1 MKLWQKLPL
10 LLSTT
15 QSMVLVSV
23 AATKGSTPREAGAS
37 MLVGATFTEDTIGG
51 GHLEWEAIAQA
62 RAMLLQPTPPAP
74 CVHRY
79 SLGASLGQCC
89 GGVVWLLYEIITSE
103 SLGAWDKYANHISN
117 GGALSRTITHVDAC
131 STWTMQST
139 TESGIHY
146 RADASGWAF
155 SHVLQD
161 QSLPISVYGAGH
173 VGRALIKILSG
184 LSQRVR
190 WLDCREDAL
199 QDCPPGVTPIVNEFL
214 EEEVATA
221 PAGSFHLV
229 MTHSHA
235 LDLVLCEKILRHDD
249 NAWCG
254 LIGSAT
260 KSQRF
265 RHKLIEQGLTLQDL
279 ERLTCPIG
287 VPGITSKAPEAIA
300 VSVAAQILQLSEARQ
315 TICEAVRA

>member
-10 LLSTT
+10 LLANT
-15 QSMVLVSV
+15 QGMVLVSV
-23 AATKGSTPREAGAS
+23 AATKGSTPREAGAN

-62 RAMLLQPTPPAP
+62 RAMLLQSAPPAP

-89 GGVVWLLYEIITSE
+89 GGVVWLLYEVITAE
-103 SLGAWDKYANHISN
+103 SIEAWKEYAHHIAN
-117 GGALSRTITHVDAC
+117 GGALSRALKHSDRC
-131 STWTMQST
+131 STWTMQSSAV
-139 TESGIHY
+139 SGVHY
-146 RADASGWAF
+146 RADASGWEF
-155 SHVLQD
+155 NHVLQD
-161 QSLPISVYGAGH
+161 NSLPISVYGAGH
-173 VGRALIKILSG
+173 VGRALVKILSG

-199 QDCPPGVTPIVNEFL
+199 QDCPRGVTPIVNEFL

-235 LDLVLCEKILRHDD
+235 LDLVLCEKILRRDD

-287 VPGITSKAPEAIA
+287 VPGITSKVPEAIA

>member
-23 AATKGSTPREAGAS
+23 AAIKGSTPREAGAS
-37 MLVGATFTEDTIGG
+37 MLIGATFTEDTIGG

-89 GGVVWLLYEIITSE
+89 GGVVWLLYEVITAE
-103 SLGAWDKYANHISN
+103 SPEAWRAYAHHISN
-117 GGALSRTITHVDAC
+117 GGALSRTITHADAR
-131 STWTMQST
+131 SSWAMQSA
-139 TESGIHY
+139 TEAAIRY
-146 RADASGWAF
+146 RADASGWEF

-161 QSLPISVYGAGH
+161 NSLPISVYGAGH
-173 VGRALIKILSG
+173 VGRALVKILSG

-199 QDCPPGVTPIVNEFL
+199 QDCPRGVTPIVNEFL

-221 PAGSFHLV
+221 PVGSFHLV

-235 LDLVLCEKILRHDD
+235 LDLVLCENILRRNDT
-249 NAWCG
+249 AWCG

-265 RHKLIEQGLTLQDL
+265 RHKLIEQGFTEQDL
-279 ERLTCPIG
+279 KRLTCPIG
-287 VPGITSKAPEAIA
+287 LPGITSKTPEAIA
-300 VSVAAQILQLSEARQ
+300 VSVTAQILQLSEARH
-315 TICEAVRA
+315 TIQEAVRT